1 MTAAADEFKPTPD
14 ELLAHAER
22 SERARG
28 RLKVFLGYAAGV
40 GKTYAMLEAAH
51 ERLREGTDVIVAYV
65 ETHGRAETEE
75 LLTGLEVTPRASL
88 EYRET
93 TFQEMDL
100 EAVLVRAPRLALVD
114 ELAHTNAPGSRHA
127 KRYQDVEEL
136 LRAGIDVYTT
146 VNVQHIQSLND
157 VVAQVTEVTVRETVP
172 DRVIEEAEE
181 IELVDLPPD
190 ELLDRL
196 RAGKVYVPDQAARAA
211 QLFFRKGNLAALREL
226 ALRLAAQR
234 ADEDMRAY
242 MRLRSIPGPWPVT
255 ERLLVCVGPG
265 PMGHRLV
272 RAAKRLAT
280 DLKAEWLAVHVETPR
295 TLELP
300 DEDRDSAASAL
311 RLAEELGAR
320 VVTLTGQTVA
330 AAVVDYCRR
339 ANVTKIVIGKPLARR
354 WRDVIFGSPVDR
366 IIRQSGSIDVY
377 VIPTAAERRAS
388 SAPGQRAL
396 APAWPYAVSLGMVVA
411 ATIAGWFLH
420 RVIQPTNL
428 VMLYLAMVLVAALYL
443 GRGPAVVASVAGVL
457 AFDFFLVDPK
467 LTLVVSDTQYIL
479 TFVGLLATG
488 LITGT
493 LVSQVRAQVQSA
505 RRRTAHMAGL
515 YDLAKD
521 LSAAMGP
528 DHLAQTLAA
537 RASEVVEAQVSVL
550 VPRGDGLVCIASTD
564 SSALTERDKAVATWA
579 LLHRQRAG
587 RGTDTLPTSDGLCV
601 PLVTG
606 ETARGVMWVRTS
618 PGQEL
623 TRGQRRLLDGFA
635 QLAAL
640 AFERVVLHEQ
650 ARKLELLGEAE
661 RIQSALLQSVSHE
674 LRTPLASIT
683 GVLSALAGAGE
694 GPGTQAGLTP
704 EARRELLETA
714 RDEADRLNRLVENLL
729 DMTRLESG
737 LLRLRVEPSDVQDLI
752 GSALNQVSARLRDRQ
767 VTVTVAPDLAL
778 VPMDF
783 VLMVQV
789 LANLL
794 DNAARY
800 SPRDS
805 AVEVAADEAGGRV
818 RVAVSDRGYGIAP
831 GERARVFGKF
841 YRVPG
846 VGDGG
851 GTGLGLAIAKA
862 IVEAH
867 GGSVRAD
874 GRPGGGTTMIVE
886 LPLGDTEA
894 SGEAT

>member
-1 MTAAADEFKPTPD
+1 MAIADDCRPTPD

-22 SERARG
+22 AERVRG

-51 ERLREGTDVIVAYV
+51 ERSRDGVDVVVAYA
-65 ETHGRAETEE
+65 ETHGRADTEE
-75 LLTGLEVTPRASL
+75 LLVELEVIQRASL
-88 EYRET
+88 EYRQT
-93 TFQEMDL
+93 TLPEMDL
-100 EAVLVRAPRLALVD
+100 EAVLKRAPQLALVD

-136 LRAGIDVYTT
+136 LQAGIDVYTT
-146 VNVQHIQSLND
+146 VNVQHIQSLTD

-196 RAGKVYVPDQAARAA
+196 RAGKVYVPEQAARAT

-320 VVTLTGQTVA
+320 VVTLTGHTVA

-339 ANVTKIVIGKPLARR
+339 ANVTKIVIGKPLGRH
-354 WRDVIFGSPVDR
+354 WRDVLFGSPVDR

-377 VIPTAAERRAS
+377 VIPSTPGSRPRPAPAPSAS
-388 SAPGQRAL
+388 
-396 APAWPYAVSLGMVVA
+396 APAWAYAVSLAMVVA
-411 ATIAGWFLH
+411 ATVAGWFLH
-420 RVIQPTNL
+420 QVIQPTNL
-428 VMLYLAMVLVAALYL
+428 VMLYLAIVLVAALYL

-457 AFDFFLVDPK
+457 AFDFFLVEPK

-493 LVSQVRAQVQSA
+493 LVSQIHGQVQSA
-505 RRRTAHMAGL
+505 RRRAAHMAGL

-521 LSAAMGP
+521 LSAVVGLE
-528 DHLAQTLAA
+528 HLARTLAA
-537 RASEVVEAQVSVL
+537 RTSEVLEAEVSVL
-550 VPRGDGLVCIASTD
+550 VPRGDELVCMASTD
-564 SSALTERDKAVATWA
+564 DAALTSHDQAVATWA
-579 LLHRQRAG
+579 LQHRQPAG
-587 RGTDTLPTSDGLCV
+587 RGTDTLPTSDALSV

-606 ETARGVMWVRTS
+606 DVARGVMWVRT
-618 PGQEL
+618 GRDQEL

-635 QLAAL
+635 RLAAL
-640 AFERVVLHEQ
+640 AFERAVLHEQ
-650 ARKLELLGEAE
+650 ARRLELLGEAE
-661 RIQSALLQSVSHE
+661 RIQSALLHSVSHE

-683 GVLSALAGAGE
+683 GVLSALAGAE
-694 GPGTQAGLTP
+694 GVPDAPHSLTP
-704 EARRELLETA
+704 EARGELLAHRHRLLQREPF
-714 RDEADRLNRLVENLL
+714 RADREMEPGSL
-729 DMTRLESG
+729 D
-737 LLRLRVEPSDVQDLI
+737 
-752 GSALNQVSARLRDRQ
+752 
-767 VTVTVAPDLAL
+767 
-778 VPMDF
+778 
-783 VLMVQV
+783 
-789 LANLL
+789 
-794 DNAARY
+794 
-800 SPRDS
+800 
-805 AVEVAADEAGGRV
+805 
-818 RVAVSDRGYGIAP
+818 
-831 GERARVFGKF
+831 
-841 YRVPG
+841 
-846 VGDGG
+846 GD
-851 GTGLGLAIAKA
+851 
-862 IVEAH
+862 
-867 GGSVRAD
+867 
-874 GRPGGGTTMIVE
+874 
-886 LPLGDTEA
+886 
-894 SGEAT
+894 